1 MDSYND
7 TINWLFTQLPMFQS
21 LGAGAYKPGLDTART
36 VASSVGHPH
45 CKFKPIHIGGT
56 NGKGSTS
63 HSLAAVL
70 MKAGYKVGLYT
81 SPHLFDFRERIR
93 VNGEKITK
101 EAVMDFV
108 MRYRAKE
115 LGCEPSFFE
124 LATIMAFEYFA
135 KEAVD
140 VAVIEVGLGGK
151 LDTTNIIS
159 PILSII
165 TNVSLDH
172 VALLGDTEVAIAGEK
187 AGIIK
192 PHTPVVVG
200 ESYGE
205 VREVFAQK
213 ANKENSPIRYADD
226 IPLSYRI
233 DANCIVYDAFVCGEA
248 LQITSDLIGD
258 CQHKNMATIVAAINA
273 LHGVLDIPI
282 HAISEGLADVQG
294 LTGLMGRWMTLRA
307 SSPTIVC
314 DTGHNI
320 GAWQYLAPTLQSI
333 ADQRPLRLVLGFAND
348 KDVDAIFAL
357 LPKNAE
363 YYFVTPQVKR
373 AKPATELLQLGEGNG
388 LKGVAFDAVAAGCEK
403 ALADSSDEDFIFI
416 GGSNFVVAEIPA
428 TIARL

>member
-36 VASSVGHPH
+36 LASAFGNPH
-45 CKFKPIHIGGT
+45 SKFKTIHVGGT

-108 MRYRAKE
+108 QRYRAKE

-124 LATIMAFEYFA
+124 LATIMAFDYFA

-192 PHTPVVVG
+192 PHTPVVIG
-200 ESYGE
+200 ESEGE
-205 VREVFAQK
+205 VRKVFANK
-213 ANKENSPIRYADD
+213 AKLENSPIIFADD
-226 IPLSYRI
+226 KPLPYHSDG
-233 DANCIVYDAFVCGEA
+233 DALAYEACINGEN
-248 LQITSDLIGD
+248 LCLKSDLTGD

-282 HAISEGLADVQG
+282 NAISEGLADVQG

-307 SSPTIVC
+307 CSPTIVC

-320 GAWQYLAPTLQSI
+320 GAWQYLAPTLQEI
-333 ADQRPLRLVLGFAND
+333 AAKKHLHLVLGFAND
-348 KDVDAIFAL
+348 KDVYAIFAL

-373 AKPATELLQLGEGNG
+373 AKPSAELLQLGASNG
-388 LKGVAFDAVAAGCEK
+388 LKGEACDTVTTGCEK